1 MAVILLQ
8 SKMGVPPLRRPAV
21 ARMRLLEY
29 CSDGLVEADRFLRRL
44 TLISAPAGYGKTT
57 MAVEWLNALGYPVAW
72 LSLDEGDS
80 DPSRFVSYFLLCIQS
95 ILPEFGNAIMNVV
108 QSPKPPPAEV
118 LFTLLLKELEDIP
131 ERLVLV
137 LDDYHTIGNLIIHQQ
152 ISFLLEH
159 LPPRIHI
166 VVITREDPLIPI
178 SRLRSRNE
186 LLEIRQENLRFTLD
200 ETAEFMRQVMRVR
213 LSEAE
218 ILALERRTEGWI
230 AGLQLLGI
238 TLHGIRDKG
247 AFIREFTGSHRFI
260 LDYLMEEV
268 VNRQTGDM
276 RNFLLQTSILERL
289 CGPLCDAVTD
299 KVGSSKLLENL
310 EKGNMFIVP
319 LDKTRTWYRYHHLF
333 SELLRHQQ
341 KQLGQATQIASLHQR
356 ASQWFESEGYIPE
369 AIEHALAGQDW
380 TRAAQLI
387 GQANER
393 MFKHGEAVT
402 LAGWLERFPRE
413 MILVRAD
420 FCLTYAWALLLTE
433 KYAQA
438 GPVLAQAEKLAD
450 PGSVLLGQVATAQ
463 AYLAR
468 SINDNENVIRAS
480 QLALALLP
488 ESDLVSRSNLYMN
501 LGLVYWHEGKLA
513 EAEQVLYEAL
523 EKAKLCGNFNAQLT
537 AEIFLARTL
546 ASRGALHEAERRFLA
561 IIRTEM
567 RVPIIA
573 LVYFD
578 LCTIYYEWDELEKAE
593 VYLQEGLEICQR
605 TGSTEFLIAGKIME
619 AYLRLAC
626 QDWQAAAEV
635 INRVWRKAGTLS
647 YPVRKRCAAA
657 QALVALAMGDHNL
670 AAQWLESAEEVDAHP
685 FYRFVG
691 LIRPRLLIA
700 QGRLEQARESLRI
713 SFEETTRAG
722 WGYGLVAV
730 KVLQALA
737 ADSSQAAQ
745 EHICEALI
753 LAEPEGYMRTFVE
766 AGIKIVPIL
775 GEAAKNGN
783 IVDYIGRILAAMGVK
798 QSTPK
803 AKQIGLVE
811 PLSER
816 EVEVLRLVCAG
827 LSNRNIA
834 SRLFI
839 SPGTVK
845 THIHNIY
852 GKLGVQ
858 NRIQAAARA
867 KELGLD

>member
-1 MAVILLQ
+1 MALVLLQ
-8 SKMGVPPLRRPAV
+8 SKMGVPTLRQPAV
-21 ARMRLLEY
+21 SRTRLLEF
-29 CSDGLVEADRFLRRL
+29 CNDGLVEGNRFLRKL
-44 TLISAPAGYGKTT
+44 TLISAAAGYGKTT

-80 DPSRFVSYFLLCIQS
+80 DPSRFVSYFIVCIQS
-95 ILPEFGNAIMNVV
+95 ILPEFGKAIMNMVL
-108 QSPKPPPAEV
+108 SPKPPPVEV

-131 ERLVLV
+131 ERLVV
-137 LDDYHTIGNLIIHQQ
+137 VFDDYHAISNLTIHQH
-152 ISFLLEH
+152 IAYLLEH
-159 LPPRIHI
+159 LPPFIHL

-178 SRLRSRNE
+178 SRLRSRNQ
-186 LLEIRQENLRFTLD
+186 LLEVRQENLRFTLD

-218 ILALERRTEGWI
+218 IRALERRTEGWI

-247 AFIREFTGSHRFI
+247 GFIREFTGSHRFI

-289 CGPLCDAVTD
+289 CGPLCDAVTG
-299 KVGSSKLLENL
+299 KVGSSKVLENL

-319 LDKTRTWYRYHHLF
+319 LDKSRTWYRYHHLF
-333 SELLRHQQ
+333 SELLHHQQ
-341 KQLGQATQIASLHQR
+341 KQLGQATQVASLHQR

-387 GQANER
+387 SQANER
-393 MFKHGEAVT
+393 MLKHGEAVT

-413 MILVRAD
+413 MILAQAD

-438 GPVLAQAEKLAD
+438 EPVLAQAEKLAD

-468 SINDNENVIRAS
+468 SINDNEGVVRAS

-488 ESDLVSRSNLYMN
+488 ESDLVSGSNLYMN
-501 LGLVYWHEGKLA
+501 LGLVFWHEGKLA
-513 EAEQVLYEAL
+513 EAEQVLNEAL
-523 EKAKLCGNFNAQLT
+523 ERSKLCGNVNAQLT
-537 AEIFLARTL
+537 SEIFLARTL

-561 IIRTEM
+561 IIRAEV
-567 RVPIIA
+567 RVPIVAI
-573 LVYFD
+573 VYID
-578 LCTIYYEWDELEKAE
+578 LCTLYYEWDELEKAE
-593 VYLQEGLEICQR
+593 VYLQEGLEICR
-605 TGSTEFLIAGKIME
+605 RMRNTEFLIAGKIME
-619 AYLRLAC
+619 VYLRLAC

-635 INRVWRKAGTLS
+635 INQAWSRAGTLS
-647 YPVRKRCAAA
+647 YTVRKRCAAA

-691 LIRPRLLIA
+691 LIRPRFLIT
-700 QGRLEQARESLRI
+700 QGRLDEARELLRVD
-713 SFEETTRAG
+713 FEDSTRAG

-737 ADSSQAAQ
+737 ANSSQEAQ
-745 EHICEALI
+745 KHISEALI
-753 LAEPEGYMRTFVE
+753 LAEPEGYLRTFVE
-766 AGIKIVPIL
+766 AGIKIIPIL
-775 GEAAKNGN
+775 GEAAQNG
-783 IVDYIGRILAAMGVK
+783 IMVDYVGRILAVMGAK
-798 QSTPK
+798 QSAVKVK
-803 AKQIGLVE
+803 ANRLVE
-811 PLSER
+811 LLSER

-827 LSNRNIA
+827 LSNRDIA
-834 SRLFI
+834 GRLFI
-839 SPGTVK
+839 SSGTVK
-845 THIHNIY
+845 THIHNLY

-858 NRIQAAARA
+858 NRIQAAGRA
-867 KELGLD
+867 KELGLI